1 MPSKGNLFEP
11 IGGIKSS
18 WKAKILYNFV
28 YQREEDFKLYCT
40 VSVITISVQGLNL
53 RIDSDI
59 KQLIE
64 NSDKPE
70 VRDFVVWT

>member
-1 MPSKGNLFEP
+1 
-11 IGGIKSS
+11 
-18 WKAKILYNFV
+18 
-28 YQREEDFKLYCT
+28 
-40 VSVITISVQGLNL
+40 LNL
-53 RIDSDI
+53 RIVSDI

>member
-1 MPSKGNLFEP
+1 
-11 IGGIKSS
+11 
-18 WKAKILYNFV
+18 
-28 YQREEDFKLYCT
+28 LYCT

-53 RIDSDI
+53 RIVSEI